1 MKKFDSFDV
10 VKDSGASID
19 GLVDDAR
26 RNIRRAEDGLRILQ
40 EELSAAIKPNM
51 MVEREER
58 VPARKRGRPP
68 KNKAVK
74 EVADMSSGTN
84 KEPESAPELFQ
95 VEESPAKK
103 RRARRV
109 RYLIS
114 T

>member
-1 MKKFDSFDV
+1 MKKFDSFDA
-10 VKDSGASID
+10 VKDSVASID
-19 GLVDDAR
+19 GLVGDLR
-26 RNIRRAEDGLRILQ
+26 TVIRPAEDGLRILQ
-40 EELSAAIKPNM
+40 EELSAAIKPNI
-51 MVEREER
+51 MVEREEI

-74 EVADMSSGTN
+74 EVADMSSGTH

-95 VEESPAKK
+95 VEERPAKT
-103 RRARRV
+103 RGARRV